1 MTDNN
6 DYAFMKSGHDNLV
19 QPDNTQ
25 ENIEYLVGTYA
36 ANAIQHASLYVK
48 HCNRNVLTTEDIKR
62 ALIMETMCLKSRDME
77 AEIQKFK
84 ETFDE
89 EAESSD
95 EDEAVSFD
103 SEEGEFTLSTCE
115 CPLCKCINTIYT
127 RWDKFSPNSLIE
139 TILKKRIDEM

>member
-1 MTDNN
+1 MTYNN

>member
-84 ETFDE
+84 AKFDE
-89 EAESSD
+89 GQESSD

-103 SEEGEFTLSTCE
+103 SEEGEFTLSNCK
-115 CPLCKCINTIYT
+115 CPLCKCINTIYS
-127 RWDKFSPNSLIE
+127 RWDKFSPNSVIE

>member
-1 MTDNN
+1 MADNN
-6 DYAFMKSGHDNLV
+6 DYAFMKSGHDNLL
-19 QPDNTQ
+19 QPDNTE

-36 ANAIQHASLYVK
+36 ANAITHASLYVK

-84 ETFDE
+84 EKFDE
-89 EAESSD
+89 DIKSSD

-103 SEEGEFTLSTCE
+103 SEAGEFTLSSCK
-115 CPLCKCINTIYT
+115 CPLCECINTIYT
-127 RWDKFSPNSLIE
+127 RWEKFTPNSMIE
-139 TILKKRIDEM
+139 TILKKRINEM

>member
-103 SEEGEFTLSTCE
+103 SDEGEFTLSTCE

>member
-1 MTDNN
+1 MADKN
-6 DYAFMKSGHDNLV
+6 DYTFMKSGHDNLV

>member
-1 MTDNN
+1 MTDKN

-77 AEIQKFK
+77 AEIKKFK

-89 EAESSD
+89 DTESSD
-95 EDEAVSFD
+95 EDEAVSFN

>member
-1 MTDNN
+1 MADKN

-84 ETFDE
+84 ENFDE

-103 SEEGEFTLSTCE
+103 YEEGEFTLSTCE

>member
-1 MTDNN
+1 
-6 DYAFMKSGHDNLV
+6 MKSGHDNLV

>member
-1 MTDNN
+1 MTDKN
-6 DYAFMKSGHDNLV
+6 DYTFMKSGHDNLV

-84 ETFDE
+84 ESFDE

-95 EDEAVSFD
+95 EDEAVSIN
-103 SEEGEFTLSTCE
+103 SEEGEFTLSRCE

>member
-1 MTDNN
+1 MTDKN
-6 DYAFMKSGHDNLV
+6 DYTFMKSGHDNLV

-84 ETFDE
+84 ENFDE

>member
-1 MTDNN
+1 MTDKN
-6 DYAFMKSGHDNLV
+6 DYTFMKSGHDNLV

-84 ETFDE
+84 ESFDE

-95 EDEAVSFD
+95 EDEAVSFN
-103 SEEGEFTLSTCE
+103 SEEGEFTLSRCE

>member
-1 MTDNN
+1 MADKN
-6 DYAFMKSGHDNLV
+6 DYTFMKSGHDNLV

-84 ETFDE
+84 ENFDE